1 MSTTRPVLIR
11 RSDCHSAVANS
22 KALEL
27 ADLTDASPDPEGGAL
42 GRDAEGRLDGRLI
55 ETPAVRLVE
64 RAAGGTVTEEDLIA
78 RALSAGNHYL
88 ERGILNVTDMMTVR
102 RPYDPLKIWREACR
116 RGLPLDVDLYLTWL
130 GGEDP
135 YGMPDLTESETTGA
149 VRYAGVK
156 LFADGSISGR
166 TAAMREPFRLTDD
179 EAAAGVGPKNGEILL
194 TEPTIEDGGVM
205 GGEMQKLYRAYEDGV
220 RLVTL
225 TWNHEN
231 EIGYPNSTDRDIM
244 QKGLKPFGFEVL
256 EEMNRLG
263 MVIDVS
269 HLSDGGFLNVAEFAK
284 KTGMPF
290 VASHSNARAITAHP
304 RNLPDMYIRKLSE
317 AGGVMGLNFASH
329 FLSDTQPPDGE
340 SRICDM
346 VTHILHIRKI
356 AGSEVLAI
364 GSDFDG
370 VESRMEIDS
379 PAKMVM
385 LYETLHQTGLSE
397 DELEKIFYKNAQRVL
412 TAVLR

>member
-1 MSTTRPVLIR
+1 MKYIDLHCDTLTELKEGETLVRNHKNVDLKSLKKGGCVIQCASIFIPTGTYTGVDRKEAIQTEYDRVVSVYKRELNANPKELYRVLTRRDIPDIR
-11 RSDCHSAVANS
+11 QND
-22 KALEL
+22 KMQ
-27 ADLTDASPDPEGGAL
+27 DL
-42 GRDAEGRLDGRLI
+42 
-55 ETPAVRLVE
+55 
-64 RAAGGTVTEEDLIA
+64 GT
-78 RALSAGNHYL
+78 
-88 ERGILNVTDMMTVR
+88 GIL
-102 RPYDPLKIWREACR
+102 L
-116 RGLPLDVDLYLTWL
+116 
-130 GGEDP
+130 
-135 YGMPDLTESETTGA
+135 
-149 VRYAGVK
+149 
-156 LFADGSISGR
+156 
-166 TAAMREPFRLTDD
+166 
-179 EAAAGVGPKNGEILL
+179 
-194 TEPTIEDGGVM
+194 TIEDGGVM

-244 QKGLKPFGFEVL
+244 QKG
-256 EEMNRLG
+256 
-263 MVIDVS
+263 
-269 HLSDGGFLNVAEFAK
+269 LNVAEFAK

-412 TAVLR
+412 AAVLR

>member
-1 MSTTRPVLIR
+1 MKYIDLHSDTLTELKEGETLVRNHKNVDLKSLKKGGCVIQCASIFIPTGTYTGVDRKEAIQTEYDRVVSVYKRELNANPKELYRVLTRRDIPDIR
-11 RSDCHSAVANS
+11 QND
-22 KALEL
+22 KMQ
-27 ADLTDASPDPEGGAL
+27 DL
-42 GRDAEGRLDGRLI
+42 
-55 ETPAVRLVE
+55 
-64 RAAGGTVTEEDLIA
+64 GT
-78 RALSAGNHYL
+78 
-88 ERGILNVTDMMTVR
+88 GIL
-102 RPYDPLKIWREACR
+102 L
-116 RGLPLDVDLYLTWL
+116 
-130 GGEDP
+130 
-135 YGMPDLTESETTGA
+135 
-149 VRYAGVK
+149 
-156 LFADGSISGR
+156 
-166 TAAMREPFRLTDD
+166 
-179 EAAAGVGPKNGEILL
+179 
-194 TEPTIEDGGVM
+194 TIEDGGVM

-290 VASHSNARAITAHP
+290 VASHSNARAITPPASESF
-304 RNLPDMYIRKLSE
+304 LIYISGRLRGC
-317 AGGVMGLNFASH
+317 AVMARALEW
-329 FLSDTQPPDGE
+329 DTQPPDGE

>member
-1 MSTTRPVLIR
+1 MKYIDLHCDTLTELKEGETLVRNHKNVDLKSLKKGGCVIQCASIFIPTGTYTGVDRKEAIQTEYDRVVSVYKRELNANPKELYRVLTRRDIPDIR
-11 RSDCHSAVANS
+11 QND
-22 KALEL
+22 KMQ
-27 ADLTDASPDPEGGAL
+27 DL
-42 GRDAEGRLDGRLI
+42 
-55 ETPAVRLVE
+55 
-64 RAAGGTVTEEDLIA
+64 GT
-78 RALSAGNHYL
+78 
-88 ERGILNVTDMMTVR
+88 GIL
-102 RPYDPLKIWREACR
+102 L
-116 RGLPLDVDLYLTWL
+116 
-130 GGEDP
+130 
-135 YGMPDLTESETTGA
+135 
-149 VRYAGVK
+149 
-156 LFADGSISGR
+156 
-166 TAAMREPFRLTDD
+166 
-179 EAAAGVGPKNGEILL
+179 
-194 TEPTIEDGGVM
+194 TIEDGGVM

-263 MVIDVS
+263 MIIDVS

-284 KTGMPF
+284 KTGMSF

>member
-1 MSTTRPVLIR
+1 MDRKEAIQTEYDRVVSVYKRELNANPKELYRVLTRRDIPDIR
-11 RSDCHSAVANS
+11 QND
-22 KALEL
+22 KMQ
-27 ADLTDASPDPEGGAL
+27 DL
-42 GRDAEGRLDGRLI
+42 
-55 ETPAVRLVE
+55 
-64 RAAGGTVTEEDLIA
+64 GT
-78 RALSAGNHYL
+78 
-88 ERGILNVTDMMTVR
+88 GIL
-102 RPYDPLKIWREACR
+102 L
-116 RGLPLDVDLYLTWL
+116 
-130 GGEDP
+130 
-135 YGMPDLTESETTGA
+135 
-149 VRYAGVK
+149 
-156 LFADGSISGR
+156 
-166 TAAMREPFRLTDD
+166 
-179 EAAAGVGPKNGEILL
+179 
-194 TEPTIEDGGVM
+194 TIEDGGVM

-269 HLSDGGFLNVAEFAK
+269 HLSDGGFLNVAEFVK

>member
-1 MSTTRPVLIR
+1 
-11 RSDCHSAVANS
+11 
-22 KALEL
+22 
-27 ADLTDASPDPEGGAL
+27 
-42 GRDAEGRLDGRLI
+42 
-55 ETPAVRLVE
+55 
-64 RAAGGTVTEEDLIA
+64 
-78 RALSAGNHYL
+78 
-88 ERGILNVTDMMTVR
+88 
-102 RPYDPLKIWREACR
+102 
-116 RGLPLDVDLYLTWL
+116 
-130 GGEDP
+130 
-135 YGMPDLTESETTGA
+135 
-149 VRYAGVK
+149 
-156 LFADGSISGR
+156 
-166 TAAMREPFRLTDD
+166 
-179 EAAAGVGPKNGEILL
+179 
-194 TEPTIEDGGVM
+194 
-205 GGEMQKLYRAYEDGV
+205 
-220 RLVTL
+220 
-225 TWNHEN
+225 
-231 EIGYPNSTDRDIM
+231 
-244 QKGLKPFGFEVL
+244 
-256 EEMNRLG
+256 

-269 HLSDGGFLNVAEFAK
+269 HLSDGGFLNVAEFVK